1 MKNLE
6 FLSNFAENFRVLSS
20 HGQINPSKFEQNWAK
35 IVDFSLMAYFLS
47 SLNWG
52 EQVCKTSKIVRVNSC
67 TTHFINAT
75 IKKLIF
81 TALDIKCF
89 IHFEF

>member
-52 EQVCKTSKIVRVNSC
+52 EQVCSFSVILESAPPVEQFGRRWTGFVERR
-67 TTHFINAT
+67 
-75 IKKLIF
+75 
-81 TALDIKCF
+81 D
-89 IHFEF
+89 